1 MMDHDSNLCM
11 NSLPA
16 SSQDVPGIARKSTT
30 SIQRHV
36 KLTFRPIKAVVPQS
50 FPRPHRRDS
59 III

>member
-1 MMDHDSNLCM
+1 MDHDSNLCM

-30 SIQRHV
+30 SIKRHV
-36 KLTFRPIKAVVPQS
+36 ELTFRPIKVIVRQS